1 MDKINDFDKYIVIW
15 ADDFGARVYEP
26 FREQED
32 AYQHMIEKLSE
43 GKWACL
49 SLSNKLPKIHYTHT
63 RRRQIMASPRKKW
76 YKRRL
81 AELAEQEA
89 KEAEVREAQP
99 VPVAPPVED
108 VVIAPNSMK
117 PTKPK
122 KTRPLKS
129 SRRSTKK
136 AKKE

>member
-1 MDKINDFDKYIVIW
+1 
-15 ADDFGARVYEP
+15 
-26 FREQED
+26 
-32 AYQHMIEKLSE
+32 
-43 GKWACL
+43 
-49 SLSNKLPKIHYTHT
+49 
-63 RRRQIMASPRKKW
+63 MASPRKKW

-89 KEAEVREAQP
+89 KEAEVRAAQP